1 MKKQITFGFLLLVMI
16 GCLFTDCS
24 VQKRKYRSGYFV
36 SAKKKHP
43 AKSDTKFMAQQTD
56 VMLAIPPHTQREG
69 AKISAQQELG
79 LTASANNAGFEHT
92 RKLCTQPLPVAEDSC
107 GDKIVFL
114 NGEEVLCKVL
124 EVGTTNVM
132 YKACDNLDGPLFTRA
147 KQNIFMI
154 KYQNGSK
161 EVFKQKVNNPVLPTQ
176 AAQAP
181 VINKKKKLS
190 GISLAAFIVSLF
202 SWTLILAPVALV
214 LGIVGKN
221 EIKRNPDTLK
231 GEGFASAAIT
241 LSSIVLI
248 IILLAIISAL
258 FL

>member
-1 MKKQITFGFLLLVMI
+1 MKNQITYGFLLLVMI
-16 GCLFTDCS
+16 SLLFTDCS
-24 VQKRKYRSGYFV
+24 VQKRKYRSGYYV

-43 AKSDTKFMAQQTD
+43 SGNDTKYLVQYRATTKA
-56 VMLAIPPHTQREG
+56 LPPNAQREVT
-69 AKISAQQELG
+69 KVSAQQEMG
-79 LTASANNAGFEHT
+79 LTASAQNTGREHT
-92 RKLCTQPLPVAEDSC
+92 QKLSIQPLPMAEDSC
-107 GDKIVFL
+107 GDMIVFL
-114 NGEEVLCKVL
+114 NGEEVLCRVM

-161 EVFKQKVNNPVLPTQ
+161 EVFKQKATTPVAILQPVPL
-176 AAQAP
+176 AA
-181 VINKKKKLS
+181 KKKKMS

-214 LGIVGKN
+214 MGILGKN
-221 EIKRNPDTLK
+221 EVKRNPDTLK
-231 GEGFASAAIT
+231 GDGFATAAVV
-241 LSSIVLI
+241 LSSIVLFLV
-248 IILLAIISAL
+248 LLAILSVV